1 MIRSFE
7 LKDIDRIIEL
17 ENSVFNHSLGN
28 EFLEKA
34 FRSEI
39 AYVYVFEEDN
49 IIKGYISTVFD
60 GKTIEILN
68 FCVDKNYQRMG
79 IGEKIITYVLN
90 ELKLKGAKDSILE
103 VRRSNVKAITLYT
116 KVGYKKIHERK
127 AYYSDGED
135 ALVLQAKL

>member
-103 VRRSNVKAITLYT
+103 VRRSNVKAIALYT
-116 KVGYKKIHERK
+116 KVGYKKIYERK